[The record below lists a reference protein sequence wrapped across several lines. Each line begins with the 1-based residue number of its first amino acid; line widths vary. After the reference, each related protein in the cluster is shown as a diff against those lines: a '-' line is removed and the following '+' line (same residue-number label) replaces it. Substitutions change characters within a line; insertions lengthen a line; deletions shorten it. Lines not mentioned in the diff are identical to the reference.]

1 MATAARGAYI
11 VGEDGHF
18 IEAVNLDDA
27 AAVESAKQLVTSRDV
42 EVWQQGRMVTK
53 LATSDPK

>member
-1 MATAARGAYI
+1 LARTAI
-11 VGEDGHF
+11 
-18 IEAVNLDDA
+18 IKAVTLDCVDDA

-53 LATSDPK
+53 LATSEQK